1 MRFPQISAPVQPGNS
16 GGPLLDEYGNV
27 AGVVTG
33 KINALLTLALTGD
46 LPQNIN
52 FAIRGS
58 RLYGFLHANGITPLA
73 ADTSVILS
81 APDIAE
87 RASGLSVAVRCHT
100 E

>member
-1 MRFPQISAPVQPGNS
+1 MNMATLQVWSPARSTRF
-16 GGPLLDEYGNV
+16 
-27 AGVVTG
+27 
-33 KINALLTLALTGD
+33 LTLALTGD